1 MALLGTS
8 AGWSP
13 PCKHG
18 HCTAPRESKAARIE
32 VPWPV
37 FPFGG
42 TFKPAGEAEGIRK
55 HVQQH
60 KLYDLGKQ
68 CKCLSTYTLMSGAF
82 KNGLSCPPV
91 QSNLSCS
98 VIAGTYIIASS
109 CLQARLEIISVQYGT
124 RSSPSALPPPRRGQ
138 ASDARPVPR
147 CAGDLWAMRG
157 TSEGGIEGQEHEAG
171 SR

>member
-1 MALLGTS
+1 MMTEEACLPQKCHCSPFPPTGSCSFGTGSFSTLVFLSCRLHCAQTSLDTGHKWGGALDPLPTPSLCWGGWGFAHVTCCGSHRAGAVAGRAMPLLGTS

-32 VPWPV
+32 VPRPV

-55 HVQQH
+55 HIQQH

-68 CKCLSTYTLMSGAF
+68 CKCLST
-82 KNGLSCPPV
+82 
-91 QSNLSCS
+91 
-98 VIAGTYIIASS
+98 
-109 CLQARLEIISVQYGT
+109 
-124 RSSPSALPPPRRGQ
+124 
-138 ASDARPVPR
+138 
-147 CAGDLWAMRG
+147 
-157 TSEGGIEGQEHEAG
+157 
-171 SR
+171 